1 MDEYTVTIP
10 KDEYD
15 QLVSNN
21 TKYQILLKAIK
32 ESAFVTESYD
42 HIKDEPLINVA
53 KMVDPSL
60 AWTFN
65 SLRWG
70 LKEKKE
76 NDG

>member
-1 MDEYTVTIP
+1 MDDYTVTIP
-10 KDEYD
+10 KYEYD
-15 QLVSNN
+15 LLVSTN

-42 HIKDEPLINVA
+42 HIKDEPFINVA

-60 AWTFN
+60 AGTFN

-76 NDG
+76 NDV